1 MAAVNVA
8 GAELLLPVPCE
19 GRAHHLAWRD
29 GRITLDDHPEPDSE
43 RALAVLGGAVPPC
56 LVQLDLWDEAIRDG
70 GFLDEWAY
78 ADPMPAARLAWLAT
92 ALERTRTE
100 GFQEYLRNLPPKRA
114 ARMVR
119 FVVEFPGAWLD
130 HAALAV
136 ARRVL
141 DGEGVVCADAP
152 DLLRA
157 GTGFRLRRAFVTS
170 LSRRGAGVA
179 ALVPLDLTV
188 GDDVEPTISGT
199 LDGRQSHVAITVDR
213 HWLTDVWG
221 AGLAVV
227 DDALVLGVS
236 ADGAHAVRWDS
247 RRQGDRIVRTPVI
260 ELRPLTLER
269 AS

>member
-1 MAAVNVA
+1 MKPA
-8 GAELLLPVPCE
+8 GAELSLPVPCE
-19 GRAHHLAWRD
+19 GRAHRISWSGGA
-29 GRITLDDHPEPDSE
+29 ITLDHHPEPDSD

-56 LVQLDLWDEAIRDG
+56 LVQLDLWNEAVRDG

-100 GFQEYLRNLPPKRA
+100 GFQEYLRNLPPARA

-141 DGEGVVCADAP
+141 DGQGVVCADAA

-170 LSRRGAGVA
+170 LSNRGAGVA

-188 GDDVEPTISGT
+188 GEDVPPTITGT

-213 HWLTDVWG
+213 RWLTDVWG
-221 AGLAVV
+221 AGIAVV
-227 DDALVLGVS
+227 DGSLVLGVS
-236 ADGAHAVRWDS
+236 SEGAHAVRWDS
-247 RRQGDRIVRTPVI
+247 QRHDGRIVRTPAI